1 MTAES
6 ANIAAFAALVFLL
19 DSLRSE
25 GKSMSTFAMWN
36 SRVKIDTDNSYAS
49 WMPTKNSRSTDFM
62 AFFNC
67 YETMERCSING
78 VNRTIGIAH

>member
-1 MTAES
+1 
-6 ANIAAFAALVFLL
+6 
-19 DSLRSE
+19 
-25 GKSMSTFAMWN
+25 MWN